1 MKKLFNLILFVSVV
15 FSAQAQI
22 KLQLSL
28 LSDNKTYMVSMIP
41 EVSWAYPLNITGTAQ
56 VTLKY
61 PSDKKLFVT
70 NFRNLIPNVMWH
82 DNSYIET
89 PQTSGGFSFISFAL
103 RTQGTTAISYEA
115 GREVPLFSFTNYYG
129 CIGKIE
135 LLDNRAANL
144 SGEEAKI
151 YNIGNHWTTLANQT
165 EAYKGNLEAVA
176 HCATT
181 TTIADNS
188 DNLFSSIVA
197 YPVPASDRLT
207 LKINAKTADVQKLN
221 QIKFLNVLGDV
232 VLTQNIALKAG
243 EQELTIDA
251 NLLSSGL
258 YLFQLQG
265 EQLASKNYKFIILK
279 N

>member
-1 MKKLFNLILFVSVV
+1 MKKLFNLILFISAA

-41 EVSWAYPLNITGTAQ
+41 EVTWAYPLSITGTAQ

-70 NFRNLIPNVMWH
+70 NFRNLLPNVLWH

-89 PQTSGGFSFISFAL
+89 AQTSNGFSFISFAL
-103 RTQGTTAISYEA
+103 RTQGTTAIPYEA
-115 GREVPLFSFTNYYG
+115 GKEVPLFSFTNYYG

-135 LLDNRAANL
+135 LLNNNAPNL
-144 SGEEAKI
+144 SGEEANI
-151 YNIGNHWTTLANQT
+151 YNIGNHWTTVANQK
-165 EAYKGNLEAVA
+165 EAYNGNLEAVA
-176 HCATT
+176 NCVTT
-181 TTIADNS
+181 TPTADND
-188 DNLFSSIVA
+188 DNLFSSVAA

-207 LKINAKTADVQKLN
+207 LKINAKTAEVQKLN

-265 EQLASKNYKFIILK
+265 EQLVSKNYKFIILK